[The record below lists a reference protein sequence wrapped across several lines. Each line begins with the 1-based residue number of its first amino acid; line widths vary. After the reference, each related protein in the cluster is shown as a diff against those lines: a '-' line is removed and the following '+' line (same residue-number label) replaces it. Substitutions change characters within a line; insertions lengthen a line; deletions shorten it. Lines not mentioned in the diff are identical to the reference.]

1 MIMSTRF
8 FFAALLGLSVVFT
21 QTSCKKD
28 DHNEITINIL
38 KPVANQTVANKA
50 QVEIHVEV
58 EASVENHE
66 VEVIVYQHGNSA
78 NPVFDW
84 DQHAHD
90 KKITLTETIDLS
102 SFASGAEFHLK
113 VIACKDEDCTE
124 DVSKEIVFKI
134 P

>member
-1 MIMSTRF
+1 MSTRF
-8 FFAALLGLSVVFT
+8 VFAVFLGLSVILS
-21 QTSCKKD
+21 QSACKKD
-28 DHNEITINIL
+28 DLNEITINII
-38 KPVANQTVANKA
+38 KPTANQTVANKA
-50 QVEIHVEV
+50 AVEIQVEV

-66 VEVIVYQHGNSA
+66 VEVVVYRHGNEA

-102 SFASGAEFHLK
+102 SFATGTEFHLK

-124 DVSKEIVFKI
+124 EVKKEITFKI

>member
-8 FFAALLGLSVVFT
+8 VFAALLGLGILFT

-28 DHNEITINIL
+28 DLNELTINIL

-50 QVEIHVEV
+50 QVEIQVEV
-58 EASVENHE
+58 EASVENHN
-66 VEVIVYQHGNSA
+66 VEVIVYEHGNSA

-84 DQHAHD
+84 DQHSHD
-90 KKITLTETIDLS
+90 KMVTMTETIDLS
-102 SFASGAEFHLK
+102 SFDSGTEFHLK

-124 DVSKEIVFKI
+124 DVSKEIEFKI